1 MRLKLAQMST
11 HTPRLAVVFGPAE
24 LAERIREGFERLGR
38 GTFVMPTPRDEGEL
52 VSALRAMG
60 ESGAEV
66 FVHPGI
72 SFWSERPSFPSLVA
86 SLGMVPVS
94 PSAKFLS
101 LYQNKI
107 SFLTQAQSLDIPTLA
122 ATLDPV
128 STVKEASEVIS
139 EHSLRFPLLLKSVLG
154 GAGFGTLHLR
164 SEADLHAQLPL
175 WFDQLDERYG
185 DSTAI
190 IERTLT
196 SARHWIVPFARDR
209 EGEITIFPIVDG
221 SLQNRWKRFIQFCPA
236 QDLDGTSHRRVEE
249 YVRRW
254 ANHVRFEGIGTLE
267 FLSEADRLYLID
279 GSARL
284 NAAFPL
290 WEKVA
295 GVSALEWQLAS
306 MGLLSTPKRSEP
318 FPFEAGISIRLHA
331 EDPVRLLPAPGRIHE
346 MSPERVWKDAETEAF
361 LLTPYQSGM
370 DVMPDSSGV
379 IGEFFCFAR
388 GRKRALEL
396 ATKRLEGFWMSG
408 SLLSNQKF
416 ALEHLHHPFVREN
429 LFHAGFT
436 DEEFIPESWPS
447 SSFLRQVVDLAAR
460 LFGDPGARWVVSGQW
475 VEEGGIPLE
484 LSEHSKFRV
493 GDFEGASGLVRFADL
508 PPTRFSFYPL
518 TARRWNV
525 RVGVWTVS
533 VRRVGLGEAGN
544 GTTLER
550 SITALASGQVHAIF
564 EKAGAQI
571 APQSRL
577 VMIRSLGQLVP
588 HAVLSPVKVLSWNV
602 KPGDQVTLGQE
613 LAKVELIKTGHSGNG
628 AIRQ

>member
-1 MRLKLAQMST
+1 MRLKLAQTST
-11 HTPRLAVVFGPAE
+11 HAPRIAVVFGPAE

-38 GTFVMPTPRDEGEL
+38 GTFVLPTPRDEGEL
-52 VSALRAMG
+52 VSELRAIG
-60 ESGAEV
+60 ASGAEV

-107 SFLTQAQSLDIPTLA
+107 SFLSQAQSLDIPTLA

-139 EHSLRFPLLLKSVLG
+139 EHQLRFPLLLKSVLG

-164 SEADLHAQLPL
+164 SEAELYTLLPL
-175 WFDQLDERYG
+175 WFAQLDERYG

-209 EGEITIFPIVDG
+209 DGVTTIFPIVDG

-236 QDLDGTSHRRVEE
+236 EGLDAGSHQRVEE
-249 YVRRW
+249 YIRRW
-254 ANHVRFEGIGTLE
+254 ADHVRFEGIGTLE

-306 MGLLSTPKRSEP
+306 MGLIEAPRHREP

-346 MSPERVWKDAETEAF
+346 MSSERVWKDAESESF
-361 LLTPYQSGM
+361 LLTPYQGGM
-370 DVMPDSSGV
+370 DVSPDSSGV
-379 IGEFFCFAR
+379 IGEFFCFSR

-396 ATKRLEGFWMSG
+396 ATRRLEEFWLSG

-436 DEEFIPESWPS
+436 DEEFIPESWPTS
-447 SSFLRQVVDLAAR
+447 KFLRQVVDLATR
-460 LFGDPGARWVVSGQW
+460 LFGDPGARWVVGGQW
-475 VEEGGIPLE
+475 VEESGVPFE
-484 LSEHSKFRV
+484 VADVSRFHVS
-493 GDFEGASGLVRFADL
+493 DFEGASGLVKFTDL
-508 PPTRFSFYPL
+508 PPTKFSFYPL
-518 TARRWNV
+518 TPRRWNV
-525 RVGVWTVS
+525 RLGIWTVS

-550 SITALASGQVHAIF
+550 SITALASGKVHAIF
-564 EKAGAQI
+564 EQAGAVTAAQ
-571 APQSRL
+571 ARL

-588 HAVLSPVKVLSWNV
+588 HAVLSPVRVLHWNV
-602 KPGDQVTLGQE
+602 KPGDTVSLGQE
-613 LAKVELIKTGHSGNG
+613 LAKVELLKK
-628 AIRQ
+628 